1 MRSGIWN
8 HPAGKGKPPMR
19 YRVRRI
25 APGSLSKFGCVLGA
39 LVSLFPSLLL
49 AGCGL
54 LLVGGVHRL
63 LESWQQVEIHLLGQS
78 IPVDVVALLDLESAL
93 RTATI
98 LDGLS
103 WSVALIAVAIGCAVG
118 GVVFLVFGN
127 LAGWLYNLVAA
138 LSGGLEVELEE
149 GRSHP
154 RRER

>member
-1 MRSGIWN
+1 M
-8 HPAGKGKPPMR
+8 K
-19 YRVRRI
+19 YRIRRI

-39 LVSLFPSLLL
+39 LVSLFPSVLL

-54 LLVGGVHRL
+54 LVVGGVHRL
-63 LESWQQVEIHLLGQS
+63 LESWQQTEVHLLGQS

-103 WSVALIAVAIGCAVG
+103 SSLALAIVALGCVVG

-138 LSGGLEVELEE
+138 LSGGLEVELEQ
-149 GRSHP
+149 GRSRP
-154 RRER
+154 PKER

>member
-1 MRSGIWN
+1 
-8 HPAGKGKPPMR
+8 MR

-49 AGCGL
+49 GGCGL

-63 LESWQQVEIHLLGQS
+63 LEGWQQVEIHLLGQS
-78 IPVDVVALLDLESAL
+78 IPVDVVSLLDLDSAL

-103 WSVALIAVAIGCAVG
+103 WSVALVTVAIGCTLG
-118 GVVFLVFGN
+118 GMVFLVFGN

-138 LSGGLEVELEE
+138 LSGGLEIELEE
-149 GRSHP
+149 GRS
-154 RRER
+154 RSRKER